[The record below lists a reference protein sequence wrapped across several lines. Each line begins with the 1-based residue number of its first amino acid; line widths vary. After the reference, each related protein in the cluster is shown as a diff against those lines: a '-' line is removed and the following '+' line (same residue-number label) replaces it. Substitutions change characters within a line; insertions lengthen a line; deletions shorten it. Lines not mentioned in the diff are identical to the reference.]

1 VLVVVNRQVT
11 TAFIAKRRV
20 LIAAWSS
27 EIAFNDR
34 ASSDDTIVTSTSR
47 QSRFRFEIFD
57 LDQIQNPHV

>member
-11 TAFIAKRRV
+11 SAFIAKRRV

-27 EIAFNDR
+27 DRFHDR

-57 LDQIQNPHV
+57 LDQIQNPHA